1 MARLGII
8 FGVLALCSAVGCTH
22 KVGWDP
28 IRYETQLTQQTAGPV
43 SLYMDE
49 RLKTAQYAFRAFGSG
64 LANEWVVPYGER
76 VHQFAAGYFSQV
88 FSDYTEVQSPHVP
101 RGILLTITDVTYEV
115 SGQAAHISVSLEASD
130 ATGRPLLTHAYSAV
144 GPSGA
149 GAVWGGGGAFAQE
162 GMVRRSTNR
171 ALHEIFQKATTDLLK
186 AMPR

>member
-1 MARLGII
+1 
-8 FGVLALCSAVGCTH
+8 VG
-22 KVGWDP
+22 P
-28 IRYETQLTQQTAGPV
+28 LRYETQLTQQSAGPV

-64 LANEWVVPYGER
+64 LANEWIVPYGER
-76 VHQFAAGYFSQV
+76 VHQFATGYFSQV
-88 FSDYTEVQSPHVP
+88 FSDYMEVQSPHVP
-101 RGILLTITDVTYEV
+101 RGILLNITDVKYEV
-115 SGQAAHISVSLEASD
+115 SGQAAHISVSVEASD
-130 ATGRPLLTHAYSAV
+130 ATGQPLLTHAYSAV

-171 ALHEIFQKATTDLLK
+171 ALHEIFQEATADLLK